1 MNISDYKSTK
11 IDAESIKN
19 EDLEELK
26 KSPEFQRVERD
37 YGDVIQDFINNYAN
51 LSEPEL
57 MQEMLRLIAK
67 KKQEGTFDPNTLRD
81 VAKVVAPMLDDEA
94 RAKMYTLLNFLD

>member
-1 MNISDYKSTK
+1 MNISDFKSTK
-11 IDAESIKN
+11 IDAGSIKN

-37 YGDVIQDFINNYAN
+37 YGEVIQDFINNYAN

-57 MQEMLRLIAK
+57 MQEMLRLIAQ
-67 KKQEGTFDPNTLRD
+67 KKQEGTFDPNALRD